1 MALEGAKIAPKCM
14 YPFGYYRQS
23 SRISDQKQREL
34 AEKIL
39 QANRQAMEAE
49 KLSGSSA
56 EILLPGIST
65 EQLPGSLGQPEVKG
79 EEKGSQADEE
89 DDDDDL
95 NVDVETED
103 GKVSSR
109 MSS

>member
-1 MALEGAKIAPKCM
+1 M

-79 EEKGSQADEE
+79 EEKGSQADE
-89 DDDDDL
+89 DDDDDDDM